1 MTSHTDPW
9 REAKKALK
17 RPFKK
22 VIFLL
27 KDALARAMSGSG
39 EWLVYKGQRFS
50 PYKFRS
56 YQPMPWIGLT
66 TRKRDASTL
75 ARWEAIE
82 SNLDIMH
89 GSAMDI
95 GCNLGY
101 FILRLAEK
109 GFYGIGIDTE
119 YGNVK
124 IAQYAQRKA
133 GIENA
138 AFSNMAVTPG
148 NIEVLP
154 EVDVLIFFSV
164 WHHWIVAYGLE
175 KALEMLSIIWG
186 KTRHVMF
193 FESGEDTEIQILQIT
208 EEPAHWVHTRLEQTC
223 PEGTIRVIGRFSRGT
238 HMKTEQKRTLFAV
251 YR

>member
-27 KDALARAMSGSG
+27 KDAVARAMSGSG
-39 EWLVYKGQRFS
+39 EWLVYNAQRLS

-82 SNLDIMH
+82 SNLDITH
-89 GSAMDI
+89 GSVMDI

-138 AFSNMAVTPG
+138 AFSNMSVTPG
-148 NIEVLP
+148 NVEVLP

-208 EEPAHWVHTRLEQTC
+208 EEPAHWVRTRLEQAC
-223 PEGTIRVIGRFSRGT
+223 PDGTISVIGKFSRGT
-238 HMKTEQKRTLFAV
+238 HMKEEQKRTLFAV